1 MKRGKEKT
9 KRAILLFLVMVLNRV
24 VTAQH
29 DYGLARSES
38 GRWLYGKGNAP
49 CKEEWPTLSVAKEN
63 LINTKDEWDAF
74 VKKNPF
80 FVLSAADSKC
90 ARCCQAEP
98 ILLDLQ
104 IVLEGKENFAYP
116 HKNVK

>member
-1 MKRGKEKT
+1 MSKT
-9 KRAILLFLVMVLNRV
+9 NYAVILFLVMFLNGV
-24 VTAQH
+24 VIAEH
-29 DYGLARSES
+29 DYGLSLSES
-38 GRWLYGKGNAP
+38 GRWLYGKGDAP
-49 CKEEWPTLSVAKEN
+49 CLEEWPTLSVANEN

-90 ARCCQAEP
+90 ALCCKAES

-104 IVLEGKENFAYP
+104 ILLEGKENFAYS
-116 HKNVK
+116 HKIVK